1 MKNGKFTNLILDA
14 YKKSSEGNLVG
25 ILYNAISTH
34 GFSDIK
40 DIDGFVKKCNPDML
54 YLKSI
59 LTGNEIDV
67 YAWELENYTVKE
79 SERTIYIKCR
89 NKMEAALM
97 Y

>member
-1 MKNGKFTNLILDA
+1 MKDGIFTKLILDV

-25 ILYNAISTH
+25 ILYNAISTY

-40 DIDGFVKKCNPDML
+40 DIDGLVKRCNPDML

-59 LTGNEIDV
+59 LTENEIDV

-79 SERTIYIKCR
+79 SKRAIYIKCK

>member
-1 MKNGKFTNLILDA
+1 MEDGKFKNLILDA

-25 ILYNAISTH
+25 ILYNAVSTH

-40 DIDGFVKKCNPDML
+40 DINGFVKKCSPDML

-79 SERTIYIKCR
+79 SECTIYIKCR

>member
-1 MKNGKFTNLILDA
+1 MKNEKFAELILTA
-14 YKKSSEGNLVG
+14 YNLASEGNLVG

-54 YLKSI
+54 YLKST

>member
-1 MKNGKFTNLILDA
+1 MKDGIFTNLILDA

-25 ILYNAISTH
+25 ILYNAVSTH

-40 DIDGFVKKCNPDML
+40 DIDGFVKRCNPDML

-67 YAWELENYTVKE
+67 YEWELESYTVKE
-79 SERTIYIKCR
+79 SESTIYIKCK